1 MCLLDLAIDK
11 FWGRLKSIKKNTKSI
26 KFKRKKESLTF
37 NLFERLW
44 THVDEKK
51 TRYVHNFLDAWKI
64 FLHKRNKLK
73 QRTIFTKITSIYK
86 VEDTI
91 FLSMTGVETTVGRR
105 LLFPRF
111 LSCNFYAGSY
121 SGVRKLSQYLNF
133 IASE

>member
-11 FWGRLKSIKKNTKSI
+11 FWGRLKSIKKKTTKSI
-26 KFKRKKESLTF
+26 KFKPKKESLIF

-51 TRYVHNFLDAWKI
+51 TGYDHISLDAWKF

-73 QRTIFTKITSIYK
+73 RTVFPKITSIYK
-86 VEDTI
+86 VDDII

-105 LLFPRF
+105 LLFSRF
-111 LSCNFYAGSY
+111 LSCNFYGCLY

-133 IASE
+133 IAGE